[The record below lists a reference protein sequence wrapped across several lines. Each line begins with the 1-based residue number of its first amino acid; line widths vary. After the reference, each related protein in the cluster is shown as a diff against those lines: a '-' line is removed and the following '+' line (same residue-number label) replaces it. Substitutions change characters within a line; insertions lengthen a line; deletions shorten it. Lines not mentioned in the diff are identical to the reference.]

1 MLLPQ
6 ALGNRAFGLVSVLSN
21 WRSKQRCHRE
31 LSQALLLRSFVSF
44 HRRNNV
50 CVKIY
55 FLPNCANFHQLR
67 LKPCQRSSSSAG
79 SLAKWFG
86 TMGCRWKRWRKWRR
100 KRRGSLRANGTSRWE
115 DAALADPPWSSEG
128 HRRSAPLRS
137 SRRMPRNLIVARTRI
152 HAAAIVTC
160 KNLFYFID
168 ACTKPRDLS
177 LFNSTCRMKMCMLM
191 RVQLR
196 FRQDTNR
203 LVGHT

>member
-21 WRSKQRCHRE
+21 WRSKQRCHRA
-31 LSQALLLRSFVSF
+31 LSQALLFRSFVSF

-50 CVKIY
+50 NTLRFA
-55 FLPNCANFHQLR
+55 FLLNCANFRQLR
-67 LKPCQRSSSSAG
+67 LKSCRRSSSSTR

-86 TMGCRWKRWRKWRR
+86 TMGSRWKRWRKWRR
-100 KRRGSLRANGTSRWE
+100 KRRGSLRASGTSRWE

-137 SRRMPRNLIVARTRI
+137 SRRMSRNLIVAHTRI

-168 ACTKPRDLS
+168 ACTKPLICRC
-177 LFNSTCRMKMCMLM
+177 STQSVAWKCAY
-191 RVQLR
+191 
-196 FRQDTNR
+196 
-203 LVGHT
+203 